1 MLEHTS
7 ELDLYHTPP
16 PVAVIMLSLA
26 LLGSLDS
33 SVFPGLWPILSVM
46 FPLLQAPIAPAT

>member
-7 ELDLYHTPP
+7 ELDLYHTLP

-26 LLGSLDS
+26 LFGSLRS